1 MSSSSA
7 YSNVLLKS
15 PVQAQTA
22 SVQKRDYQ
30 DDQLSTSFQQHF
42 QDVRESVRNQD
53 EPVAR
58 ATPKKAAPTS
68 ANNHDKKSP
77 QVHKADKNDSRDNV
91 SKNEKSS
98 DANEKVADQNAD
110 EKASIDKDSDSKT
123 AAKKTTTDDDQA
135 ATASAEPVVATNPNT
150 APASPVGIAIA
161 QIGTAESGT
170 EAEAETTAENLI
182 APTGKTGVLAGDSD
196 KAGDTKNGLTT
207 LSTVDQTKVE
217 KSGSDK
223 VGADT
228 DISLANAQIAAAN
241 TQTQPS
247 ANVDAAAGQAPGIL
261 AGAGVVQ
268 TKPATDQVTAPTD
281 DATEAD
287 SLSLLANPPEGGK
300 SSAKTVAAT
309 DVKVATSSDS
319 APTQILDTKSS
330 FEKALQNLV
339 HSESSGRDESTSL
352 SAAQTTSSTTSS
364 TNVLDAMQRFSD
376 AQTPAARSFVVQ
388 TAVPVP
394 VGQPQWS
401 QAVGE
406 KVLWLA
412 AQNVSAAEIHL
423 NPENL
428 GPMQVK
434 VSVNQD
440 QTTVNFTSHHPV
452 VREVLDQNM
461 GRLRDMFS
469 EQGLNLVNV
478 DVSDKSFSRQ
488 QGDSK
493 DQKGQ
498 ANTNDVNVEEEA
510 PVAMTAIVQ
519 KRLVDHYA

>member
-7 YSNVLLKS
+7 YSNVLLIS
-15 PVQAQTA
+15 PLQAQTA

-150 APASPVGIAIA
+150 TPATPGGIAIA
-161 QIGTAESGT
+161 PIGTAESNT

-182 APTGKTGVLAGDSD
+182 APTGKTDVLAGDSD
-196 KAGDTKNGLTT
+196 KAGDTKSGLTT
-207 LSTVDQTKVE
+207 LSTADQTKVE

-223 VGADT
+223 IATGSDT
-228 DISLANAQIAAAN
+228 DLSQVNQI
-241 TQTQPS
+241 TT
-247 ANVDAAAGQAPGIL
+247 ANVQTGVL
-261 AGAGVVQ
+261 ADAGVIQ
-268 TKPATDQVTAPTD
+268 PKSTTDQVTATPATD

-309 DVKVATSSDS
+309 DVKVATSPDS
-319 APTQILDTKSS
+319 TSTQVLDTKSS

-352 SAAQTTSSTTSS
+352 PAAQTTSSTTST

-498 ANTNDVNVEEEA
+498 ANTNDVNIEEEA